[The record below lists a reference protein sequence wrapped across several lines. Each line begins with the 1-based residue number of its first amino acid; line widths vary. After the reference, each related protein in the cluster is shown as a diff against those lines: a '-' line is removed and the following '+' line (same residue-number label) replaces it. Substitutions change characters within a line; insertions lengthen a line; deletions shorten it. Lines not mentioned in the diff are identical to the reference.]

1 MKAMT
6 LYNPHDFLLS
16 AIYFAPRGKVRLLQ
30 LGQHLAQRY
39 LSPLDKLIG
48 VVGDAGAGKSL
59 LIKGMF
65 PGLELTNDDAGVN
78 SRPLPVLA
86 DAEFGRFSC
95 HTYHVDVRFE
105 LAFTSVYELSAAVQK
120 ALAAE
125 KRVIIEHF
133 ELIYPHLKTNAEI
146 LLGIGEE
153 VMVSR
158 PNIFGPLP
166 EDITKIVFSSLKF
179 RRMAHTAEDLTTLV
193 LKEEFGYKGKLA
205 HDDVRHGF
213 VLEFKEKP
221 DFDLQALEEKVKEY
235 IQQKAAVKYLDEEHI
250 SIGDREITCTGPR
263 IHVGNTSEVEN
274 FKLLKEFKYDSLSDS
289 YLLVG
294 LVGYDR
300 PARWDKLNDLTS

>member
-1 MKAMT
+1 MT
-6 LYNPHDFLLS
+6 LYNLHDFLLC
-16 AIYFAPRGKVRLLQ
+16 ATYFAPRGKTRLLH

-48 VVGDAGAGKSL
+48 VLGDAGAGKSL

-65 PGLELTNDDAGVN
+65 PGLELTNDDAGIN
-78 SRPLPVLA
+78 SRPLPLLA
-86 DAEFGRFSC
+86 DAEFNRFNC
-95 HTYHVDVRFE
+95 HTYHVDARFE
-105 LAFTSVYELSAAVQK
+105 LAFISVYELSAAVKK
-120 ALAAE
+120 AIDAG
-125 KRVIIEHF
+125 KRVVIEHF
-133 ELIYPHLKTNAEI
+133 ELVYPCLKTNAEI

-166 EDITKIVFSSLKF
+166 EDITKIVFRSLKF

-193 LKEEFGYKGKLA
+193 LKEEFGYKGQLA
-205 HDDVRHGF
+205 HDDVKHGF

-221 DFDLQALEEKVKEY
+221 LLDLPAVEERVKEY
-235 IQQKAAVKYLDEEHI
+235 IKQKAVIKYLDEEHI
-250 SIGDREITCTGPR
+250 LIGDRKITCTGPR

-274 FKLLKEFKYDSLSDS
+274 FNLLKEFKYDALSGS

-294 LVGYDR
+294 LVGSDR
-300 PARWDKLNDLTS
+300 PARWDKLNDLTR